1 MMSKEGDDKIAR
13 DERAITG
20 LPPMWDQPHGAVQV
34 SLRAMEVQ
42 EESRNR
48 GDLLVWTVTYNTS
61 DAPGLYVVQP
71 HSSIKGPSPEA
82 FSLRSPSLM
91 RLRAMLPPD
100 LYRMARNPSDDP
112 VIVEVWI

>member
-1 MMSKEGDDKIAR
+1 MSKEGEDKIAR
-13 DERAITG
+13 DERAMTG

-42 EESRNR
+42 EKSRES
-48 GDLLVWTVTYNTS
+48 GDLLVWTVTYNHS
-61 DAPGLYVVQP
+61 DAPGLYVVRP
-71 HSSIKGPSPEA
+71 HSTINRRPEA
-82 FSLRSPSLM
+82 FSLRSPDLM

-112 VIVEVWI
+112 VIVEVWV